1 MKENML
7 KGLEKIEM
15 REAFES
21 FTKKENDKLEKSNN
35 NYINT
40 LKVGALMGLGSPLAM
55 LAMKEMNHYTTESF
69 LGLVGI
75 GLTGVAVLAVGSLGH
90 MIKSEQLKNINSD
103 EKLSKM
109 FLKKID
115 KEFKKQ
121 GIEEYKNFAR
131 KIKDSNSELIGTLRS
146 VSNTFKKLDL
156 EDLPMLMMDK
166 NIIDKKRKFNPN

>member
-1 MKENML
+1 MNKNVL

-15 REAFES
+15 REAFEDFS
-21 FTKKENDKLEKSNN
+21 KKENDKLEKSNN

-40 LKVGALMGLGSPLAM
+40 VKVGALMGLGSPLAM

-69 LGLVGI
+69 LGLVGV

-90 MIKSEQLKNINSD
+90 MIKSEQLKSIND
-103 EKLSKM
+103 NEKLSKM

-121 GIEEYKNFAR
+121 GTEEYKNFAR
-131 KIKDSNSELIGTLRS
+131 KIKDSNSELIGVLRS

-166 NIIDKKRKFNPN
+166 NIIDKKRKFSPN